1 LTRLPATVTGSRRAP
16 SACARATPG
25 RQQLQ
30 NTMPPACLRKL
41 RRVVIGR
48 LNRSLPPAVLR
59 QLIDD
64 GCIDKQWLDGARG
77 APICESYFVSTI
89 SKIGINRPSEV
100 RRREQATERAEKKRR

>member
-1 LTRLPATVTGSRRAP
+1 
-16 SACARATPG
+16 
-25 RQQLQ
+25 
-30 NTMPPACLRKL
+30 
-41 RRVVIGR
+41 VVIGR

-64 GCIDKQWLDGARG
+64 GCIDKQCLDGARG

-100 RRREQATERAEKKRR
+100 RRREQATGARGKKAPLNQWSGAWRAKNLTTIL